1 MEDGMKIAT
10 TGARYSN
17 GVRARTARTV
27 FKHQH
32 DYGMQVTAIRSIA
45 AKMGMPRETLR
56 KCVDQART
64 RPQATPANWRGS
76 ES

>member
-1 MEDGMKIAT
+1 
-10 TGARYSN
+10 
-17 GVRARTARTV
+17 V